1 MGLQHLTSLQ
11 KDAIKEVS
19 NIGAAHAATVLHQL
33 LAEKVSMTVPEVSVV
48 ALSDICEVL
57 GEPEDPMIGVYLRV
71 FGEAPSKILYLFPRE
86 EALFLAGLL
95 LAEEDRQEDGDI
107 LGELEVSALKEIGN
121 ILTGAYVYAF
131 SNFTGLN
138 MLSSVPALTYDM
150 VGAILNTVLV
160 DLGASGDYALL
171 IETKLKACEV
181 NITGHFF
188 LVPDPITGKNL
199 GCGEERLMTGG
210 IRVCRSS
217 FQSPGCPDC
226 HRLGFLCWGLLL

>member
-1 MGLQHLTSLQ
+1 MSLRDLTPLQ
-11 KDAIKEVS
+11 KDVIKEVS

-33 LAEKVSMTVPEVSVV
+33 LGEKVSMTVPKVSVV
-48 ALSDICEVL
+48 PLSDICEVL
-57 GEPEDPMIGVYLRV
+57 GQPEEPMIGVYLRV
-71 FGEAPSKILYLFPRE
+71 FGDAPSKILYLFPRE

-95 LAEEDRQEDGDI
+95 IAEEDRQDNEDT

-160 DLGASGDYALL
+160 DLGAMDDYALL
-171 IETKLKACEV
+171 IETKLTACEV

-188 LVPDPITGKNL
+188 LVPDPGALTIILDAL
-199 GCGEERLMTGG
+199 GVKGQWPN
-210 IRVCRSS
+210 SS
-217 FQSPGCPDC
+217 GSECPK
-226 HRLGFLCWGLLL
+226 

>member
-19 NIGAAHAATVLHQL
+19 NIGAAHAATALHQL
-33 LAEKVSMTVPEVSVV
+33 LGEKVSMTVPKVSIVP
-48 ALSDICEVL
+48 LSDICDVL
-57 GEPEDPMIGVYLRV
+57 GQPEEPMIGVYLRV
-71 FGEAPSKILYLFPRE
+71 FGDAPSKILYLFPRE

-95 LAEEDRQEDGDI
+95 LTEEDRQENGDL

-131 SNFTGLN
+131 SDFTGLN

-171 IETKLKACEV
+171 IETKLSACEV

-188 LVPDPITGKNL
+188 LVPDPGTLAIILDAL
-199 GCGEERLMTGG
+199 G
-210 IRVCRSS
+210 VK
-217 FQSPGCPDC
+217 D
-226 HRLGFLCWGLLL
+226 

>member
-1 MGLQHLTSLQ
+1 MSLRHLTSLQ

-33 LAEKVSMTVPEVSVV
+33 LGEKVSMTVPEVSVV
-48 ALSDICEVL
+48 ALSDICDVL
-57 GEPEDPMIGVYLRV
+57 GQPEDPMIGVYLRV
-71 FGEAPSKILYLFPRE
+71 FGDAPSKNLYLFPRE

-95 LAEEDRQEDGDI
+95 LAEEDRQDNEDT

-131 SNFTGLN
+131 SSFTGLN
-138 MLSSVPALTYDM
+138 MLSSVPALTFDM

-160 DLGASGDYALL
+160 DLGATDDYALL
-171 IETKLKACEV
+171 IETKLTACEV

-188 LVPDPITGKNL
+188 LVPDPGTLPIILDAL
-199 GCGEERLMTGG
+199 GVKGQWPNTSGSE
-210 IRVCRSS
+210 
-217 FQSPGCPDC
+217 CPK
-226 HRLGFLCWGLLL
+226 

>member
-1 MGLQHLTSLQ
+1 MGLLDLTPLQ
-11 KDAIKEVS
+11 KDVIKEVS

-33 LAEKVSMTVPEVSVV
+33 LHEKVSMTVPEVSVV

-57 GEPEDPMIGVYLRV
+57 GQPEDPMIGVYLRV
-71 FGEAPSKILYLFPRE
+71 FGDAPSKILYLFPRE

-95 LAEEDRQEDGDI
+95 LTEEDRQDNGDT

-131 SNFTGLN
+131 SSFTGLN

-160 DLGASGDYALL
+160 DLGATDDYALL
-171 IETKLKACEV
+171 IETKLRACEV

-188 LVPDPITGKNL
+188 LVPDPGTLAIIL
-199 GCGEERLMTGG
+199 DAL
-210 IRVCRSS
+210 RVKGQWPNSS
-217 FQSPGCPDC
+217 GSACPK
-226 HRLGFLCWGLLL
+226 